1 MRGESIEEGRAE
13 EDEERF
19 ERASLR
25 GEELEYLDEGK
36 GLVEPF
42 LGKEIRSAVA
52 GEGRERG
59 EDGREERQVVEE
71 LGDEL
76 CKEEVSVRRE
86 E

>member
-1 MRGESIEEGRAE
+1 M
-13 EDEERF
+13 
-19 ERASLR
+19 
-25 GEELEYLDEGK
+25 DEGK

-71 LGDEL
+71 LGEL

>member
-13 EDEERF
+13 EEEERL

-25 GEELEYLDEGK
+25 GDDLDEGK
-36 GLVEPF
+36 YLVEPF

-59 EDGREERQVVEE
+59 EDGKEERQVVEE
-71 LGDEL
+71 LGEL